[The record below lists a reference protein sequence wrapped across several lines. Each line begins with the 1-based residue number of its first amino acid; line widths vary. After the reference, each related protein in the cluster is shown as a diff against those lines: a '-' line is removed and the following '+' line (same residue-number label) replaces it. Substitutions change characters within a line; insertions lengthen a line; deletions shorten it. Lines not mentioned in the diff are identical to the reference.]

1 MDAKTSAMLEGIR
14 HQIANGPADQV
25 ITTPSG
31 DRMRVRRS
39 PEPGVAAIIESLE
52 THDKVVS
59 TSWDACPT
67 PPRGYPEDIPFFA
80 GRPACLSAAGGNRNL
95 QWYGATAADAD
106 RLALALLGTGWT
118 ETTLPAP
125 SMPGMVIRPFRRGD
139 RQRVVILGG
148 TMLSLVD
155 TPAE

>member
-1 MDAKTSAMLEGIR
+1 MDPKTSAALEGLR
-14 HQIANGPADQV
+14 AQIANGPADQV

-31 DRMRVRRS
+31 DRMRVRRA

-59 TSWDACPT
+59 ISWDPCAT
-67 PPRGYPEDIPFFA
+67 PPAGYPADLPFLA
-80 GRPACLSAAGGNRNL
+80 GRYACLSSAGESRNL
-95 QWYGATAADAD
+95 QWYGATPADAD
-106 RLALALLGTGWT
+106 LLAGLLLGDGWT

-125 SMPGMVIRPFRRGD
+125 SMPGMIIRPFRRGD

-148 TMLSLVD
+148 TMASLVE
-155 TPAE
+155 TRAE

>member
-1 MDAKTSAMLEGIR
+1 MDPKTSAALEGLR
-14 HQIANGPADQV
+14 AQIANGPADQV

-31 DRMRVRRS
+31 DRMRVRRA

-59 TSWDACPT
+59 TSWDPSPT
-67 PPRGYPEDIPFFA
+67 PPQGYPEDIPFFA
-80 GRPACLSAAGGNRNL
+80 GRHACLSAAGGNRNL
-95 QWYGATAADAD
+95 QWYGVGATDAD
-106 RLALALLGTGWT
+106 RLALALLGAGWT
-118 ETTLPAP
+118 ETTLPAS

-148 TMLSLVD
+148 TMASLVE
-155 TPAE
+155 TRAE